1 MHPALERSLQENQ
14 EEMLSFLTQLVNIAT
29 VNPPGQN
36 YRQCAT
42 FLHSALT
49 KLGFKSKILEVP
61 PSEALKALPEA
72 ADYPRYN
79 VFGFLD
85 LGAPQTI
92 HYNAHYD
99 VVPVSSGWTH
109 PPFSGFCK
117 DGNIFGRG
125 AADMKGAIAAFIHSL
140 KAFQRA
146 RLQPGSNVE
155 VSFVCDEETGGR
167 LGAGYI
173 AENKLPQADFVIVGE
188 GAGGHRVGVG
198 HNGVIWLEVKIKG
211 RAAHASTPDNGLNAF
226 AIMAELAVDLQLF
239 GDKLNKIE
247 FHPPDG
253 KIMRPTLN
261 LGGTFGQ
268 GEGAKINTVPENAW
282 FTIDR
287 RVLPNENCDVAE
299 RELCQRIQSFAEKN
313 SKFEFEI
320 KRLFFAQPY
329 LISENHPLP
338 KSFAQAIQAIYPD
351 KVEYS
356 VSTGFNDSRFFGLDL
371 KIPTIGY
378 GPLGSN
384 HHAANEHTTTKNL
397 HRTSQVYT
405 TFLETS
411 L

>member
-1 MHPALERSLQENQ
+1 MHPALERSLRENQ
-14 EEMLSFLTQLVNIAT
+14 EEMLSFLTQLINFAT
-29 VNPPGQN
+29 VNPPGEN
-36 YRQCAT
+36 YRPCAT

-49 KLGFKSKILEVP
+49 KLGFKSELLEVSP
-61 PSEALKALPEA
+61 EKAE
-72 ADYPRYN
+72 YPRYN
-79 VFGFLD
+79 VLGFLD
-85 LGAPQTI
+85 VGAPQTV
-92 HYNAHYD
+92 HFNAHYD
-99 VVPVSSGWTH
+99 VVPVSSGWTY
-109 PPFSGFCK
+109 PPFSGYCT
-117 DGNIFGRG
+117 DGKNFGRG
-125 AADMKGAIAAFIHSL
+125 AADMKGAIAAFIHSI

-146 RLQPGSNVE
+146 GLHPAHNVE
-155 VSFVCDEETGGR
+155 VSFVCDEETGGK
-167 LGAGYI
+167 LGAGYL
-173 AENKLPQADFVIVGE
+173 AENKLPKAGFVIVGE
-188 GAGGHRVGVG
+188 GASGHRVGVG
-198 HNGVIWLEVKIKG
+198 HNGVIWLQVKIKG
-211 RAAHASTPDNGLNAF
+211 RAAHASTPNQGLNAF
-226 AIMAELAVDLQLF
+226 AIMAELVADLQIF
-239 GDKLNKIE
+239 GKELRKRE

-268 GEGAKINTVPENAW
+268 GKGAKINTVPENAW

-313 SKFEFEI
+313 PKFEFEI

-338 KSFAQAIQAIYPD
+338 KSFAKAIQAIYPE

-378 GPLGSN
+378 GPLGHN

-397 HRTSQVYT
+397 HRASQVYT